1 MDAVRSAFDACGD
14 ACLLPA
20 FEKHVAA
27 NLSGSLDELI
37 WFTDEEL
44 RGIVREFFV
53 EASPSV
59 PVLKRGRCAKELAT
73 YAAAC
78 RLERRGAAAAA
89 EAPAAAGLRQRRGS
103 VPREERMGD
112 DDGDGDN
119 GKRKAGG
126 GGGSGGRK
134 DRQCAKANA
143 EDLFLSTLD
152 FKYQVA
158 FLATKALLTLALFTI
173 MYSYAVGMLLLRTP
187 PFFDARTHVITVLS
201 SHTHTHTHTQSSFI
215 PPPNSRI
222 LRRLSVRYRYVKKQ
236 TAPAVLLCSGHPPPI
251 PPATRI
257 HTTTHTHRR
266 RVP

>member
-44 RGIVREFFV
+44 GGIVREFFV

-78 RLERRGAAAAA
+78 RQEKRGAAAAA
-89 EAPAAAGLRQRRGS
+89 AAPAAGLRQRRGS
-103 VPREERMGD
+103 VPRDERMGE
-112 DDGDGDN
+112 DGDADN
-119 GKRKAGG
+119 GKKKAGG
-126 GGGSGGRK
+126 GSGNSRRDK
-134 DRQCAKANA
+134 QCAKANA

-158 FLATKALLTLALFTI
+158 FLATKALLTLALFTV
-173 MYSYAVGMLLLRTP
+173 MYSYAVEFIHPTP
-187 PFFDARTHVITVLS
+187 EQPDIEAIVRKI
-201 SHTHTHTHTQSSFI
+201 QEEG
-215 PPPNSRI
+215 
-222 LRRLSVRYRYVKKQ
+222 SVVREM
-236 TAPAVLLCSGHPPPI
+236 P
-251 PPATRI
+251 
-257 HTTTHTHRR
+257 
-266 RVP
+266 